1 MTREQAI
8 AEGFK
13 YEGRMG
19 VVPVYMKSP
28 QLNMGE
34 HSVGVRG
41 PDAWEYVMDFQ
52 DFLVDAILF
61 FNPKFIL
68 GVDYQRRIDGGEM
81 PANEADL

>member
-1 MTREQAI
+1 MTREDAVKN
-8 AEGFK
+8 GFK

-28 QLNMGE
+28 QMNNGE

-41 PDAWEYVMDFQ
+41 NDVWEYVMDFQ
-52 DFLVDAILF
+52 EFLVDAILF
-61 FNPKFIL
+61 FNPKFAL

-81 PANEADL
+81 PASEADL